1 LITVQQKREKTSW
14 RTHKIRHFWLRIQ
27 PSAKP
32 ESFAVYFVDGRSWR
46 FVAPSY
52 SARLSL
58 FKTCEIVVR
67 AKTEG
72 LR

>member
-1 LITVQQKREKTSW
+1 LIAVQQKREETRW

-32 ESFAVYFVDGRSWR
+32 EGFAVYLVDGRSWR
-46 FVAPSY
+46 FEVPSY
-52 SARLSL
+52 LASLSL